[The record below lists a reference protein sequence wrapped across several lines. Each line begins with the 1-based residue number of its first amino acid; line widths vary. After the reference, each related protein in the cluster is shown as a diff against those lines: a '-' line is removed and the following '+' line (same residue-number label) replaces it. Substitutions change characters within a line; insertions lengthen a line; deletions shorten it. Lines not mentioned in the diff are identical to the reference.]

1 MNESDNHI
9 IAKWSDRF
17 FAWLIDFVII
27 SSISTSVIF
36 MIFGTM
42 EFEENSFWAEST
54 QYIPSS
60 ILFFLYWTIL
70 EYKTGQTIGKKILN
84 LKIIN
89 INGKKPNLK
98 EVLISSFG
106 KAFLLPFDVVLGW
119 ILTNENRQ
127 RIFNK
132 LGDTIIVKI
141 KTPENTEMIFT
152 KD

>member
-60 ILFFLYWTIL
+60 ILFFFIL
-70 EYKTGQTIGKKILN
+70 DNFRIQNRSNHRKKN
-84 LKIIN
+84 SK
-89 INGKKPNLK
+89 
-98 EVLISSFG
+98 F
-106 KAFLLPFDVVLGW
+106 
-119 ILTNENRQ
+119 ENNQ
-127 RIFNK
+127 H
-132 LGDTIIVKI
+132 
-141 KTPENTEMIFT
+141 
-152 KD
+152 